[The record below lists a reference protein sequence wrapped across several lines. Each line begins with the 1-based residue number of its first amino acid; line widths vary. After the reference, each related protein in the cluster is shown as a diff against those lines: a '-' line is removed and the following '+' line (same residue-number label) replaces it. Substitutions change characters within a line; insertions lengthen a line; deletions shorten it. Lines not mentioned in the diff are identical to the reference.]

1 VPKHFK
7 TLDEGILVN
16 SKTVSFVAMMSALGN
31 ALFLI
36 SFYLGPI
43 THGVAL
49 DFSLVGVFIAALYGG
64 SSAGLVTGLFAG
76 ILPGIYFG
84 PMGTGSWLGLIGLP
98 IGKSLTGFTAGMLY
112 KGLNMNQRGRRS
124 ILTVPL
130 VAASYLPEFFF
141 TIIYFVSLL
150 PFFIGGGGP
159 GILIFVLP
167 KAWVEIIVMSF
178 LMAALV
184 GNQGFSNF
192 ASNFFTY
199 RKEIRGSRSTVVK
212 H

>member
-1 VPKHFK
+1 M
-7 TLDEGILVN
+7 D
-16 SKTVSFVAMMSALGN
+16 SKMISFIAMMSALGN
-31 ALFLI
+31 VLFLI

-43 THGVAL
+43 TQGVAL

-64 SSAGLVTGLFAG
+64 PLVGSITGLFAG
-76 ILPGIYFG
+76 IFPGIYFG

-98 IGKSLTGFTAGMLY
+98 IGKSLTGFTTGLLY
-112 KGLNMNQRGRRS
+112 KSFNISQRDSRS

-130 VAASYLPEFFF
+130 VATSYVPEFFF
-141 TIIYFVSLL
+141 TIMYFVSLL

-167 KAWVEIIVMSF
+167 KAWVEVIVMSF
-178 LMAALV
+178 LMAALI

-192 ASNFFTY
+192 VNNFFTY
-199 RKEIRGSRSTVVK
+199 RK
-212 H
+212 